1 MRLPYPIRTATAA
14 LARGLSVRVRS
25 GPNEGFRWS
34 LASAGRGCRAGT
46 FERERLEALVAIVR
60 PGDNV
65 WDLGAHKGY
74 VSLALSRQV
83 GPDGSVWAVEPSR
96 RNLWFLEHH
105 LAWNR
110 AENVRVVQAAV
121 AARDGEDRFGGRGST
136 IQFHLGEGD
145 ESVRTVRLGTLRAEL
160 GLPDPDLIKM
170 DIEGSEADV
179 LEEAGDT
186 IGDGCVVF
194 VSLHSREVHHRC
206 RRLLEERG
214 FRLYESAALARLSA
228 DPSAPWSEDPELV
241 AVGAART
248 LDPVR
253 LGALDLFSGREL

>member
-1 MRLPYPIRTATAA
+1 MRLPYSVRTAAAA
-14 LARGLSVRVRS
+14 LMRRVPVRVRS

-46 FERERLEALVAIVR
+46 FERERLEALVALTR
-60 PGDNV
+60 PGDHV

-83 GPDGSVWAVEPSR
+83 GPDGSVWAVEPSH

-110 AENVRVVQAAV
+110 VANVRVVRAAV

-145 ESVRTVRLGTLRAEL
+145 ERVRTMRLGTLRAEV

-179 LEEAGDT
+179 LEEAADT
-186 IGDGCVVF
+186 IGDGCVLF
-194 VSLHSREVHHRC
+194 VSLHSRELYHRC
-206 RRLLEERG
+206 RKLLGERG

-228 DPSAPWSEDPELV
+228 APSARWSEDPELV
-241 AVGAART
+241 AVGAARK
-248 LDPVR
+248 LDPEWF
-253 LGALDLFSGREL
+253 GALGLFSGHGL